1 MDILATRA
9 RLSVQI
15 EARNKLL
22 SDREKKFIKA
32 FRLKIPIF
40 DFGVSISSCKVT
52 NLEDKCKQRIETEFH
67 QRVGAFKPLD
77 KSNEEESGLN
87 IRESMEAVVCQIVL
101 HKLHHFDNDARINYL
116 GCIS

>member
-40 DFGVSISSCKVT
+40 DFGVSISSCKMT
-52 NLEDKCKQRIETEFH
+52 NLEDICKQIETELH
-67 QRVGAFKPLD
+67 QRVG
-77 KSNEEESGLN
+77 G
-87 IRESMEAVVCQIVL
+87 C
-101 HKLHHFDNDARINYL
+101 DNHTNLVPY
-116 GCIS
+116 CHY